1 MRVFFLRQKKGE
13 SALAD
18 YTQQNAYPSPRSA
31 GSNLVMTVN
40 SGDANNWREKY
51 LNALDE
57 QEQLEKKFA
66 NQLELLRSALV
77 RVSVAA
83 DGQDDVLDQI
93 MAKLREKLRGDM
105 NQAEV
110 NSLLAQLE
118 NAALAF
124 EQQREQGAQDIHH
137 ALVDVA
143 APLQNFS
150 LSRGVKKELKNYLT
164 QLPQRSKKAHLY
176 PALLQQLASIQQQAL
191 REVVQPKSGLFDKIL
206 GGKTP
211 AKTDAVKNVGDD
223 HLIADLPPIS
233 DLKPELVTST
243 NVHLGVDKNYL
254 NAEYSTQIIRVL
266 NQFFTS
272 LENESGI
279 RTKVEAMRRK
289 LEQGVSADTLIPLL
303 DSVRDLVMEAYLA
316 ANQAFATY
324 LKNVN
329 QELAEIYVLLGGA
342 VKNTRDER
350 AASRKLQAE
359 VMREMSDLESTADSA
374 TDINQLKDTVKSQLG
389 NIRQVIDHY
398 QQTDHAQQFLAE
410 QLQTLG
416 AKIKTMEVE
425 AETNRTNLEKHRQK
439 ALLDPLTELPN
450 REAYNERASAEVQ
463 RWHRYGRPLT
473 IAIFDIDHFK
483 NINDTYGHQA
493 GDRVIKV
500 IGRSIAKRLREVD
513 FFCRY
518 GGEEFVTLM
527 PETDSQTALAVLEK
541 VRDAIANAA
550 FNYKDQP
557 MSITLSVGLTEFK
570 TNDRLEI
577 AFERADQALY
587 IAKSNGRNRCHL
599 T

>member
-1 MRVFFLRQKKGE
+1 
-13 SALAD
+13 
-18 YTQQNAYPSPRSA
+18 
-31 GSNLVMTVN
+31 MTVN
-40 SGDANNWREKY
+40 SGDKNNWREKY

-66 NQLELLRSALV
+66 DQQELLRSALV

-83 DGQDDVLDQI
+83 DGQDETLDQI
-93 MAKLREKLRGDM
+93 MNKLREQLRGNMTTADF
-105 NQAEV
+105 
-110 NSLLAQLE
+110 NSILAQLE
-118 NAALAF
+118 TAALAF
-124 EQQREQGAQDIHH
+124 EQHREQGVQDIRQ
-137 ALVDVA
+137 ALVDTTK
-143 APLQNFS
+143 PLQNFK
-150 LSRGVKKELKNYLT
+150 LSRGVKKELSDYLA
-164 QLPQRSKKAHLY
+164 QLPQRSKKVRLY
-176 PALLQQLASIQQQAL
+176 PALLQQLARIQQQAL
-191 REVVQPKSGLFDKIL
+191 SEIEQPKTGLLDKIL
-206 GGKTP
+206 GSKTS
-211 AKTDAVKNVGDD
+211 AKIDEVSDENNDD
-223 HLIADLPPIS
+223 GLIVNLPPMIDS
-233 DLKPELVTST
+233 PPT
-243 NVHLGVDKNYL
+243 NVESPGNHLTD
-254 NAEYSTQIIRVL
+254 EYSAQIIRVL

-272 LENESGI
+272 LENEAAI
-279 RTKVEAMRRK
+279 KNKVETMRRK
-289 LEQGVSADTLIPLL
+289 LEQGVSVDSLVPLL

-329 QELAEIYVLLGGA
+329 QELAEIYMLLGGA
-342 VKNTRDER
+342 VKNTQNER
-350 AASRKLQAE
+350 EASRKLQAD
-359 VMREMSDLESTADSA
+359 VMREMSDLETTAASA

-398 QQTDHAQQFLAE
+398 QQTDQAQQFLAE
-410 QLQTLG
+410 QLQALG

-425 AETNRTNLEKHRQK
+425 AEKNRTTLEAHRQK
-439 ALLDPLTELPN
+439 ALHDPLTELPN
-450 REAYNERASAEVQ
+450 REAYNERANAEVQ
-463 RWHRYGRPLT
+463 RWQRYGRPLT

-483 NINDTYGHQA
+483 RINDTYGHQA

-518 GGEEFVTLM
+518 GGEEFVALM
-527 PETDSQTALAVLEK
+527 PETDSATALAVLEK

-570 TNDRLEI
+570 TNDSLES

-587 IAKSNGRNRCHL
+587 TAKSSGRNRCHL

>member
-1 MRVFFLRQKKGE
+1 
-13 SALAD
+13 
-18 YTQQNAYPSPRSA
+18 
-31 GSNLVMTVN
+31 MTDN
-40 SGDANNWREKY
+40 SGDKNNWREKY

-66 NQLELLRSALV
+66 GQQELLRSALV

-83 DGQDDVLDQI
+83 DGQDETLDQI
-93 MAKLREKLRGDM
+93 MNKLREQLRGNMSATDF
-105 NQAEV
+105 
-110 NSLLAQLE
+110 SLILAQLE
-118 NAALAF
+118 TAALAF
-124 EQQREQGAQDIHH
+124 ERHREQVAQDIRQ
-137 ALVDVA
+137 ALMDTTK
-143 APLQNFS
+143 PLQNFK
-150 LSRGVKKELKNYLT
+150 LSRAVKKELSDYLT
-164 QLPQRSKKAHLY
+164 QLPQRSKKVRLY
-176 PALLQQLASIQQQAL
+176 PALLQQLAKIQQQAL
-191 REVVQPKSGLFDKIL
+191 NEIEQPKTGLFDKIL
-206 GGKTP
+206 GNKT
-211 AKTDAVKNVGDD
+211 AVKIDKVSDD
-223 HLIADLPPIS
+223 SADNLITVLPPVIDS
-233 DLKPELVTST
+233 VSTSVRPLD
-243 NVHLGVDKNYL
+243 NHLTAD
-254 NAEYSTQIIRVL
+254 YSLQIIRVL

-272 LENESGI
+272 LESETAIKN
-279 RTKVEAMRRK
+279 KVDAMRRK
-289 LEQGVSADTLIPLL
+289 LEQGVSVDSLIPLL

-329 QELAEIYVLLGGA
+329 QELAEIYILLGGA
-342 VKNTRDER
+342 VKNTQNER
-350 AASRKLQAE
+350 EASRKLQAD
-359 VMREMSDLESTADSA
+359 VMREMSDLESTAATA

-398 QQTDHAQQFLAE
+398 QQTDQAQQFLAE

-425 AETNRTNLEKHRQK
+425 AEKNRTTLEAHRQK
-439 ALLDPLTELPN
+439 ALHDPLTELPN

-463 RWHRYGRPLT
+463 RWQRYGRPLT
-473 IAIFDIDHFK
+473 IVVFDIDHFK
-483 NINDTYGHQA
+483 RINDTYGHQA

-518 GGEEFVTLM
+518 GGEEFVALM
-527 PETDSQTALAVLEK
+527 PETDSATALTVLEK

-557 MSITLSVGLTEFK
+557 MAITLSVGLTEFK
-570 TNDRLEI
+570 TNDSLES

-587 IAKSNGRNRCHL
+587 IAKSNGRNRCQL